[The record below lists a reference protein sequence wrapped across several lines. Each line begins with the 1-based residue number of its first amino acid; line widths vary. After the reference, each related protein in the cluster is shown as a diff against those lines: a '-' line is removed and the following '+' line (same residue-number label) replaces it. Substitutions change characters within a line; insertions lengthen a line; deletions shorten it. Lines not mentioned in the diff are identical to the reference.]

1 MFPIMKHEAKIFKAL
16 SDPIRLRMVA
26 LLLEGDL
33 CVCDLMAV
41 LELPQSTVSR
51 HLANLRHAG
60 LVEDERRG
68 VWMFYRLASSS
79 CPLQQ
84 ELISLLERQFPQ
96 RAWVIENRKRL
107 REVKK
112 QKDSPFC

>member
-1 MFPIMKHEAKIFKAL
+1 MKHEAKIFKAL
-16 SDPIRLRMVA
+16 SDPTRLRIVA
-26 LLLEGDL
+26 LLLEGEL

-41 LELPQSTVSR
+41 LGLPQSTVSR

-68 VWMFYRLASSS
+68 VWMFYRLASSP

-84 ELISLLERQFPQ
+84 DVVRLFERQFPQ
-96 RAWVIENRKRL
+96 RTWVIEDRERL

-112 QKDSPFC
+112 QKDSPSC

>member
-1 MFPIMKHEAKIFKAL
+1 MKHEAKIFKAL
-16 SDPIRLRMVA
+16 SDPIRLRIVA
-26 LLLEGDL
+26 LLLEGEL

-68 VWMFYRLASSS
+68 GWMFYRLAPTL

-96 RAWVIENRKRL
+96 RAWVIEDRKRL
-107 REVKK
+107 HEVKK
-112 QKDSPFC
+112 QKDSPSC